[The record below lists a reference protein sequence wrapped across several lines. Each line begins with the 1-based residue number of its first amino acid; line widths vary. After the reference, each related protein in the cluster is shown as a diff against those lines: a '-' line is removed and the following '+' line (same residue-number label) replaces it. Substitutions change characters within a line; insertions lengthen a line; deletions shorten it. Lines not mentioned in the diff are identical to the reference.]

1 MNLLYTILFLFLLL
15 PQPNPKKIIWSE
27 DKKLS
32 WSDFQGKAQ
41 PNANFVASTNSGI
54 SFHYS
59 FSFKGNDI
67 NVEYSVESFF
77 YPEESWFHP
86 EKVSEYILKHEQT
99 HFDISELYARILR
112 KKLSERNF
120 SKKVKT
126 EIEAI
131 YRKTEQERRS
141 TQAKFD
147 DETDHSRNVQMEKQ
161 WENHIA
167 QQLTAYDR
175 WK

>member
-1 MNLLYTILFLFLLL
+1 MKLLLTILFSFFLL
-15 PQPNPKKIIWSE
+15 PQPNPKKIIWTE
-27 DKKLS
+27 NQKLT
-32 WSDFQGKAQ
+32 WNDFRGKAQ
-41 PNANFVASTNSGI
+41 PSANFVASTNSGI

-59 FSFKGNDI
+59 FSLKDNNI
-67 NVEYSVESFF
+67 NVEYTVESFF

-120 SKKVKT
+120 SKKVKS

-131 YRKTEQERRS
+131 YRKTEQERRAA
-141 TQAKFD
+141 QAKFD
-147 DETDHSRNVQMEKQ
+147 AETDHSRNTQKEMQ